1 MADSVFS
8 ARCSEIMLHVK
19 IKDISIELL
28 VRRKLFSMGYRYRV
42 NYKALPGKPDIVF
55 TRKKIAIFIHGC
67 YWHEHDCGSHYAY
80 SSQSNKAYW
89 RSK

>member
-28 VRRKLFSMGYRYRV
+28 VRPNCILWDT
-42 NYKALPGKPDIVF
+42 A
-55 TRKKIAIFIHGC
+55 TR
-67 YWHEHDCGSHYAY
+67 
-80 SSQSNKAYW
+80 
-89 RSK
+89 